1 LIDKANTALMDWARS
16 VVGDIPVLVGP
27 PSAGAE
33 IERVH
38 IHLLDLLPAPL
49 RSTSRPAAIQARLRY
64 LVCVTGPVPSECYGR
79 LGTLL
84 ASAAMR
90 DDVEVELA
98 AIPLGVWQS
107 FGLPPGPGF
116 FVWQDLRIE
125 RRAAAAP
132 PVQSPPRIAV
142 EASLPLLGRV
152 LSAEDRPVPDLRIAI
167 PELGFVARTDARG
180 EFRLRFVPQGERP
193 LTVSITTPT
202 QCLETELPASQISGA
217 PLVLRL
223 GEMEVVPCRTT

>member
-1 LIDKANTALMDWARS
+1 MIDKANIALMNWAKS
-16 VVGDIPVLVGP
+16 VVADIPVLVGP
-27 PSAGAE
+27 PSAGADG
-33 IERVH
+33 ERVH

-49 RSTSRPAAIQARLRY
+49 RSTSRPAPIQARLRY
-64 LVCVTGPVPSECYGR
+64 LVCVTGPVPSECYDR

-84 ASAAMR
+84 ASAATR
-90 DDVEVELA
+90 DDVELELA
-98 AIPLGVWQS
+98 EVPLGLWQS

-116 FVWQDLRIE
+116 YIWKDLRIE
-125 RRAAAAP
+125 RRAALAP
-132 PVQSPPRIAV
+132 PVQSPPRIDV
-142 EASLPLLGRV
+142 ETTQPLLGRV

-202 QCLETELPASQISGA
+202 QCLETQLPATKIGGA

-223 GEMEVVPCRTT
+223 GDMEVVPCRTT